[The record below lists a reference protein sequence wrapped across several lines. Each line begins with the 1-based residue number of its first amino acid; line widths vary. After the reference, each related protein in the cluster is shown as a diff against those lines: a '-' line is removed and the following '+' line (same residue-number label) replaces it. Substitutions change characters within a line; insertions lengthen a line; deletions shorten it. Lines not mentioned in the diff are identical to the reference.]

1 MAAFVDFCSSHSIA
15 QPPDKI
21 VKNLCTFLCQDA
33 EQTPTFAFTRKY
45 TDGILSF
52 QATAHSASQAKEI
65 GKDKDKVEPDKM
77 EEVRKARLS
86 RRGAGLA
93 FDQLSSKFGPHLFD
107 VIPNMWPSMAG
118 GLVSTFQAGDSSNYT
133 LKR

>member
-1 MAAFVDFCSSHSIA
+1 M
-15 QPPDKI
+15 
-21 VKNLCTFLCQDA
+21 

-52 QATAHSASQAKEI
+52 RAATPAPQVKEP
-65 GKDKDKVEPDKM
+65 GKDKAEPDKM
-77 EEVRKARLS
+77 EEVRKARLA

-118 GLVSTFQAGDSSNYT
+118 GLVSTFRAGHSSNFHFKHGFT
-133 LKR
+133 S